1 MCFAARVF
9 GAIAC
14 GALSLLSISCTAA
27 STSLAGPSAAAKC
40 QVSVAGGPAS
50 FSAGGGAGTVNVQAG
65 RECTWNAAAGAS
77 WVRITSPTTGQGEA
91 ALAFSVS
98 SNPVPTPRS
107 SSIAV
112 EGATLQIDQAAAPCV
127 FTLSQTHKSVSHA
140 GETVRVDVTT
150 LSGCAWTTTSDA
162 SWITVTAGQS
172 GNASGTVVF
181 SVSRNTGAARTGQAH
196 IANQIFTFA
205 QEAVPSAPPPA
216 PPSPSPPP
224 SPVPT
229 PPEANQEVE
238 LEGRISGLSGQCP
251 NVSFSL
257 AGRTV
262 GADGNT
268 DYKEGRCRDLSN
280 GVRVEVRGTLHVNG
294 GVYAKRIKF
303 D

>member
-1 MCFAARVF
+1 MCFGARVF
-9 GAIAC
+9 GAVAC

-50 FSAGGGAGTVNVQAG
+50 FAAGGGTGTVNVQAG
-65 RECTWNAAAGAS
+65 RECTWNAATGAS
-77 WVRITSPTTGQGEA
+77 WVRITGPTTGQGEA

-127 FTLSQTHKSVSHA
+127 FTLSQTHKSVSHT

-181 SVSRNTGAARTGQAH
+181 SVSRNTGAARTGQAR

-216 PPSPSPPP
+216 PPSPPP
-224 SPVPT
+224 SPVPA
-229 PPEANQEVE
+229 PPDAGQEVE

-268 DYKEGRCRDLSN
+268 EYKEGRCRDLSN
-280 GVRVEVRGTLHVNG
+280 GVRVDVRGTVHVNG
-294 GVYAKRIKF
+294 GIYAKRIKF